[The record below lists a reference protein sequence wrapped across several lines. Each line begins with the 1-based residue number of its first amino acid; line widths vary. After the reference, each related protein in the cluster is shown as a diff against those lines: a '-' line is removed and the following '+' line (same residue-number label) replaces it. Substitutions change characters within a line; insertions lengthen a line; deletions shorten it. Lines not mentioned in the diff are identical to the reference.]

1 MKNEALHR
9 PNSGMQRTQATGE
22 IRRSGEPLTFSKISA
37 PASMRNREIC
47 RAKKPGAFA
56 QQLGSSPLNVRR

>member
-1 MKNEALHR
+1 
-9 PNSGMQRTQATGE
+9 MQRTQATGE

-47 RAKKPGAFA
+47 RAMSREH
-56 QQLGSSPLNVRR
+56 LLNN